1 MFEFKALQN
10 NILKT
15 AIIATLAITS
25 SSSFAQEKTM
35 TSSVETTII
44 NPAGLYD
51 PSENGFSH
59 IVVSKGGTGIVHFA
73 GQGGENKEGEL
84 SPEFAK
90 QVEQAYKNLRIALK
104 AANVKPNQVAKLT
117 TYVVNYDQSMLD
129 VMTKHIVKTFGK
141 ALPAQSLVPVPR
153 LALDGMLFEVDA
165 VAIID

>member
-1 MFEFKALQN
+1 MFDFKARQN

-44 NPAGLYD
+44 NPDGLYN
-51 PSENGFSH
+51 PAPNGFSH
-59 IVVSKGGTGIVHFA
+59 VVISKGGSSIVHFA

-90 QVEQAYKNLRIALK
+90 QVEQAYKNLRMHLK
-104 AANVKPNQVAKLT
+104 QL
-117 TYVVNYDQSMLD
+117 M
-129 VMTKHIVKTFGK
+129 
-141 ALPAQSLVPVPR
+141 
-153 LALDGMLFEVDA
+153 
-165 VAIID
+165 